1 MPSSGQDDENSWPS
15 GADLLV
21 GETDPNK
28 MNI

>member
-1 MPSSGQDDENSWPS
+1 MPSSGQDDENSCPN